1 MLIGIKPSLFLLLMA
16 LVLLGCSEKT
26 ESKEGSRLL
35 ARVHNKSL
43 YLSEL
48 EGMFPQFATSED
60 SLLVIRAFTDR
71 WVREAILLHEA
82 EKNLPAGLNIDKL
95 VRDYRASLVR
105 SNYERVLV
113 EQLLDSTVTQ
123 AELQAFYDQ
132 HKEQYQLETPIMRC
146 HFLKVP
152 LPVPDADRLRK
163 LWGSKRAADTRQ
175 LKQYGEQYA
184 KVALLDDS
192 LWYSI
197 DEVGR
202 LLPKGTNTSENLNAK
217 QEFTLQDGEFQY
229 YFRLFDR
236 KNRQDIAP
244 LGYIQEQA
252 RKVILH
258 VRKQQLLEDV
268 KQDMYDQELRR
279 NNIEIFID

>member
-202 LLPKGTNTSENLNAK
+202 LLPKGTITSENLNAK

>member
-16 LVLLGCSEKT
+16 LMLLGCSDKT
-26 ESKEGSRLL
+26 VSKEGSRLL

-152 LPVPDADRLRK
+152 LPVPDADRLRR
-163 LWGSKRAADTRQ
+163 LWGGKRAADTRQ

-202 LLPKGTNTSENLNAK
+202 LLPKGTITSENLSAK

>member
-1 MLIGIKPSLFLLLMA
+1 
-16 LVLLGCSEKT
+16 
-26 ESKEGSRLL
+26 
-35 ARVHNKSL
+35 
-43 YLSEL
+43 
-48 EGMFPQFATSED
+48 
-60 SLLVIRAFTDR
+60 
-71 WVREAILLHEA
+71 
-82 EKNLPAGLNIDKL
+82 
-95 VRDYRASLVR
+95 
-105 SNYERVLV
+105 
-113 EQLLDSTVTQ
+113 
-123 AELQAFYDQ
+123 
-132 HKEQYQLETPIMRC
+132 MRC

-152 LPVPDADRLRK
+152 LPVPDADRLRR
-163 LWGSKRAADTRQ
+163 LWGGKRAADTRQ

-202 LLPKGTNTSENLNAK
+202 LLPKGTITSENLSAK